1 MIDLYAAG
9 TSNGMR
15 ARIALEECGLKYN
28 WHPIDLAKGE
38 HKTPQFLALNPM
50 GQIPVM
56 IDNEGPG
63 GKKITM
69 AQSSAIMVYCAEK
82 VGKFIPKDPAKKA
95 TMLEAYMSAST
106 DITPM
111 FGAVNACVRAKDPA
125 PYAAAGDMFK
135 QRLKGYFKVWDETLA
150 KRKYAG
156 GDEVTIA
163 DFSLYAG
170 YWRTKGAFP
179 ELLAGMT
186 QLDRWSAEIAAR
198 PAIQRATKL

>member
-38 HKTPQFLALNPM
+38 HKTPQFLALNPD
-50 GQIPVM
+50 GAIPV
-56 IDNEGPG
+56 IVDNEGPG
-63 GKKITM
+63 GRKITLT
-69 AQSSAIMVYCAEK
+69 QSSAIMMYCAEK
-82 VGKFIPKDPAKKA
+82 AGKFIPSDLAKKA

-111 FGAVNACVRAKDPA
+111 FGTVNACLRAKEPHA
-125 PYAAAGDMFK
+125 PTAEMFK
-135 QRLKGYFKVWDETLA
+135 QRLMGYFKVWNDRLA
-150 KRKYAG
+150 RRKYAA

-170 YWRTKGAFP
+170 YWRTRGALP
-179 ELLAGMT
+179 DLVAG
-186 QLDRWSAEIAAR
+186 LPNLERWASEIGAR
-198 PAIQRATKL
+198 PAIQRALKI